1 VDAALLE
8 SETTPAAAAD
18 AGEAAAIAAPVADDL
33 LFRCLQRA
41 AVLFERPTSEAIL
54 TAGLPLGEEGFTQ
67 DLFVRAAEKIQIGV
81 TWIKRPI
88 SELIGADAPVVAWRD
103 DGRPILIEQVR
114 QNGSLDAYLPEFRK
128 SGSLPAIADM
138 AIQPTMASL
147 RPAAGQMQP
156 KEGRPAGAHWFWGSL
171 VRFWRT
177 HGYILLATVI
187 INLLAL
193 ITPLFTMNVYDRV
206 LPNKAFTTLWVL
218 AAGVTIGL
226 AFDFLL
232 RVVRSH
238 LIDHVTRRLD
248 LGISSSMMER
258 VLNSRFASRAA
269 TTGAMTQRLNE
280 YDFVRDFF
288 ASNTIVFLIDV
299 CFAVIFIAVIAW
311 IAWPLA
317 FVPVVVLAVMVGV
330 GLLIQRL
337 MGNELARARY
347 TQAQRH
353 SLMVEMLAGLE
364 TIKSVGAE
372 GPLLRKWDMI
382 SREASFSTERIKS
395 LSSYA
400 ATIAYAMQFL
410 ATIAIIII
418 GAYLFDLSMITV
430 GGIIAC
436 SMLAGRAVGP
446 AGQLAISLTRVRQAF
461 SALDSLDGVMTLP
474 DERVDQR
481 LLVARD
487 IEKGHIEFR
496 NVGFSYDPEG
506 RKILDGLNLSIM
518 PGERVAILGRVGVG
532 KTTLGRLLIR
542 LYDISAGDILIDGVD
557 IRQYHPHILRHE
569 INFIGQE
576 ADLFHGTLREN
587 LLLARPE
594 SSDAQLVEAAKLAGV
609 DEFAARHP
617 QGYALP
623 VGERGGLLSSGQRH
637 MVALARAFLRRGKVL
652 FLDDPTSS
660 MDMAT
665 ERLFVARLE
674 ASLSAETTLV
684 VTTHRNAVLSLVDR
698 VVVIEA
704 GRVVADGP
712 RDAVLQRLATTAA
725 AAPG

>member
-1 VDAALLE
+1 VNAATLE
-8 SETTPAAAAD
+8 AISGPAAVTGEKLVLK
-18 AGEAAAIAAPVADDL
+18 AGPIGEDM

-41 AVLFERPTSEAIL
+41 AVLFERPMSEAIL
-54 TAGLPLGEEGFTQ
+54 TAGLPYGEDGFTQ
-67 DLFVRAAEKIQIGV
+67 DLFARAAEKIQIGV
-81 TWIKRPI
+81 TWIRRPA
-88 SELIGADAPVVAWRD
+88 SELIGADAPAVAWRS
-103 DGRPILIEQVR
+103 DGRPLLIEQLR
-114 QNGSLDAYLPEFRK
+114 DGGSVEAYLPEVHR
-128 SGSLPAIADM
+128 SVSLSSLADL
-138 AIQPTMASL
+138 AIQDSLASL
-147 RPAAGQMQP
+147 RPGTSRLMPQDAQIAP
-156 KEGRPAGAHWFWGSL
+156 PHWFWGSL
-171 VRFWRT
+171 LRFWRT

-218 AAGVTIGL
+218 AAGVSIGL

-232 RVVRSH
+232 RVVRSN

-248 LGISSSMMER
+248 LGISSTMMER

-288 ASNTIVFLIDV
+288 ASSTIVFLIDI
-299 CFAVIFIAVIAW
+299 CFAVVFIAVIAW

-317 FVPVVVLAVMVGV
+317 FVPVVVLGVMVGV
-330 GLLIQRL
+330 GLLIQKL

-400 ATIAYAMQFL
+400 VTIAYAMQFL
-410 ATIAIIII
+410 ATISIIII

-461 SALDSLDGVMTLP
+461 SALDSLDSVMTLP

-481 LLVARD
+481 LLVAR
-487 IEKGHIEFR
+487 EVKAGHIEFR
-496 NVGFSYDPEG
+496 GVGFSYDPEG
-506 RKILDGLNLSIM
+506 RRILEDVNLAIK

-557 IRQYHPHILRHE
+557 IRQYHPHILRQE

-576 ADLFHGTLREN
+576 ADLFHGSLREN
-587 LLLARPE
+587 LLLARPD
-594 SSDAQLVEAAKLAGV
+594 STDSQLVEAARLAGV

-665 ERLFVARLE
+665 ERLFVARLQ
-674 ASLSAETTLV
+674 ASLAPQTTLV

-698 VVVIEA
+698 VVVIEG

-712 RDAVLQRLATTAA
+712 RDAVLQRLATIAS